1 MTIIIILNK
10 SCQTQPINSIVRHTY
25 YKIITEELVVVVSSP
40 EILLLICFIRE
51 HCSEWWNML

>member
-51 HCSEWWNML
+51 HCSE